1 MSEVG
6 ATAPLGILGGT
17 FDPVHKGH
25 LQLAADACK
34 KLELGQIL
42 WIPSANPPHRDQPG
56 TPAAQRLAMVAL
68 AIRRQT
74 QFVLD
79 DCEVRRNEPS
89 YTVVTLEDLRS
100 RHGNQRPL
108 VLLLGIDAFLGLHTW
123 HRWRELFSLA
133 HIAVATRPG
142 FSLQADDM
150 APELHVEFEKR
161 LDPAV
166 KTLATQAAGSIV
178 PFAITPVDVS
188 ASDVRHR
195 LSKGEKVANLLPDAV
210 LDYIAANHLY
220 AQN

>member
-1 MSEVG
+1 MDAS
-6 ATAPLGILGGT
+6 LGILGGT

-34 KLELGQIL
+34 KLGLAQVL

-56 TPAAQRLAMVAL
+56 TPAEQRLAMVAL
-68 AIRRQT
+68 AIRGRT

-89 YTVVTLEDLRS
+89 YTVVTLEYLRS
-100 RHGNQRPL
+100 RHGTQRPL

-123 HRWRELFSLA
+123 HRWRELYSLA

-142 FSLQADDM
+142 FSLQANDM
-150 APELHVEFEKR
+150 APELRAEYEKR
-161 LDPAV
+161 LDPAG
-166 KTLATQAAGSIV
+166 KTLATQVAGSIV

-188 ASDVRHR
+188 ASEIRRR